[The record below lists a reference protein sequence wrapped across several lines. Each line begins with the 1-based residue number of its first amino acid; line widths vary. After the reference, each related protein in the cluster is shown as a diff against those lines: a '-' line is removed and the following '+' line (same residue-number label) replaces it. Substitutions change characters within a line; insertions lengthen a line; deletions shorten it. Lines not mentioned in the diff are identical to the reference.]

1 MSEPKERTMLYLQDY
16 FRSLVMLEKDEPY
29 VEISSS
35 AAAGNYHDG
44 LMINE
49 FCDEFEELLA
59 INAEKVGKSNE
70 LLKQKNL
77 NARNARR
84 NKTHDIGT
92 NLFEKFRCRFPTV
105 DIEHWKLDIVEF
117 FSKEIENASETLSG
131 KNFTMQ
137 KPEKA
142 DVHRSAST
150 WNYDMFNNYIEDLL
164 STGCQFTFPKIIKP
178 SHLDVRLKKIMSN
191 ITQSYEERGVVLC
204 CISIDTVQSLS
215 PKEILAPLTKN
226 SMKEEAV
233 KEFFNA
239 MLIPILHEVN
249 AKYLPDL
256 KLESKSLP
264 SSICDYVVYNHL
276 GQAIGV
282 IEAKARGKLNDK
294 SVVQCLLQL
303 LSLQKQ
309 ERICKDFF
317 GIVTDAYHFIFILL
331 KQKQIMLFAD
341 EEHKCHLWK
350 NDTWENMENIV
361 LIISSLCQGNF
372 LNV

>member
-16 FRSLVMLEKDEPY
+16 FRSLVKLEKEEPY

-35 AAAGNYHDG
+35 AAAGNYHGG

-49 FCDEFEELLA
+49 FCDEFEKLLA
-59 INAEKVGKSNE
+59 INAENVGNSNE
-70 LLKQKNL
+70 LLKQKNS
-77 NARNARR
+77 NARR
-84 NKTHDIGT
+84 NKTHEIGT
-92 NLFEKFRCRFPTV
+92 NLYEKFRCRFPIV
-105 DIEHWKLDIVEF
+105 DIEHWELDIVEF
-117 FSKEIENASETLSG
+117 FSEEIENASETLSG

-142 DVHRSAST
+142 DVHSSGST
-150 WNYDMFNNYIEDLL
+150 WNYDMFNNYIENLL
-164 STGCQFTFPKIIKP
+164 RTGCQFTFPKIIKP
-178 SHLDVRLKKIMSN
+178 SHLDVRRKKIMSN
-191 ITQSYEERGVVLC
+191 ITQSYKERGVVLC
-204 CISIDTVQSLS
+204 GIPIYTVQSLS
-215 PKEILAPLTKN
+215 PKEILAHLTKN

-239 MLIPILHEVN
+239 MLIPILLEVN
-249 AKYLPDL
+249 AKYLPAV

-331 KQKQIMLFAD
+331 RQKQIMLFAD
-341 EEHKCHLWK
+341 EEHKCQLWK

-361 LIISSLCQGNF
+361 LIIISLCQGK
-372 LNV
+372 LRYV